1 MREMVECSQ
10 ETIVAAELFAVKV
23 FKWKTLKLKTKT
35 EWKNVLSLQAEIFLP
50 RLLSNSTTHFR
61 RKRNLT
67 SESSEKFPNS
77 TDKIELTTLRV
88 LDRTL

>member
-1 MREMVECSQ
+1 MLNAAKRQ
-10 ETIVAAELFAVKV
+10 FVAVELFAVKV
-23 FKWKTLKLKTKT
+23 VKWKTLKLKTKT
-35 EWKNVLSLQAEIFLP
+35 EWKNVLSLRAEIFL
-50 RLLSNSTTHFR
+50 RLLLSNSTTHFR